1 MLTPAV
7 TELWDSLRGSGP
19 AAATVVGGG
28 GDSGG
33 VVGIRYGTVAKP
45 TGEHAVGGKCK
56 RAVESGSPSRY
67 CAGQP
72 EIAPN

>member
-1 MLTPAV
+1 MLTRAV

-19 AAATVVGGG
+19 ATATVAGW
-28 GDSGG
+28 
-33 VVGIRYGTVAKP
+33 RALTCLQRLQNQL
-45 TGEHAVGGKCK
+45 VGGKCK
-56 RAVESGSPSRY
+56 RALESGRY